1 MKLRKSL
8 MLCGFI
14 ALISSSVYAFDLPKV
29 DVPGVGSSSG
39 QTDVK
44 GLADQQSA
52 VVKSLNSS
60 LRDLSKSQTIIA
72 SALGLQEEASVAKS
86 NAESLSKGDLS
97 GKDDIKKAVT
107 STLEV
112 QKKIDEKMTQG
123 TTLDAASKAKFAT
136 AIPPYATGT
145 IGIFQTANKAK
156 DAAKSLSQTR
166 DLTVLSQLGTLIYV
180 GTEAPNL
187 ISSFSSATSNITKFA
202 SANGVDT
209 SKLKNV
215 TKSLGE

>member
-8 MLCGFI
+8 ILCGFI
-14 ALISSSVYAFDLPKV
+14 ALLSSGVHAFDLPKV
-29 DVPGVGSSSG
+29 DIPGTGSSSG
-39 QTDVK
+39 QADVK

-52 VVKSLNSS
+52 VVKSLNTS
-60 LRDLSKSQTIIA
+60 LRDLSKSQAIIA

-86 NAESLSKGDLS
+86 NADSLSKGDLS

-107 STLEV
+107 STP
-112 QKKIDEKMTQG
+112 
-123 TTLDAASKAKFAT
+123 LDAASKAKFAT
-136 AIPPYATGT
+136 AIPPYATGA

-166 DLTVLSQLGTLIYV
+166 DLTVLSQLGTLVYV
-180 GTEAPNL
+180 SSEAPNL

>member
-1 MKLRKSL
+1 MKLKKIL
-8 MLCGFI
+8 IITG
-14 ALISSSVYAFDLPKV
+14 LISVFPLTGYAFDLPKV
-29 DVPGVGSSSG
+29 DVPGVGSSGS
-39 QTDVK
+39 QADVK

-52 VVKSLNSS
+52 VVKSLNAA
-60 LRDLSKSQTIIA
+60 LRDLSKSQNIIA

-112 QKKIDEKMTQG
+112 QKKIDEKMAQG
-123 TTLDAASKAKFAT
+123 ITLDAASKAKFAT
-136 AIPPYATGT
+136 AIPPYASGT
-145 IGIFQTANKAK
+145 INIFQTANKAK
-156 DAAKSLSQTR
+156 DAAKALSQTR
-166 DLTVLSQLGTLIYV
+166 DLTVLAQLGTLIYV
-180 GTEAPNL
+180 GSEAPNL
-187 ISSFSSATSNITKFA
+187 ISSFTSATSNISKFA
-202 SANGVDT
+202 TSNGVDT

>member
-8 MLCGFI
+8 ILCGFI
-14 ALISSSVYAFDLPKV
+14 ALLSSGVHAFDLPKV
-29 DVPGVGSSSG
+29 DIPGTGSSSG
-39 QTDVK
+39 QADVK

-52 VVKSLNSS
+52 VVKSLNTS
-60 LRDLSKSQTIIA
+60 LRDLSKSQAIIA

-86 NAESLSKGDLS
+86 NADSLSKGDLS

-112 QKKIDEKMTQG
+112 QKKIDEKMAQG

-136 AIPPYATGT
+136 AIPPYATGA

-166 DLTVLSQLGTLIYV
+166 DLTVLSQLGTLVYV
-180 GTEAPNL
+180 SSEAPNL